1 MRLVKAIAFDHLGAH
16 RLWLDVRDH
25 NVRAQRLYDSEGF
38 VREGFLRDY
47 NKVGDRFES
56 LIIMSML
63 EDEHRR

>member
-1 MRLVKAIAFDHLGAH
+1 M
-16 RLWLDVRDH
+16 
-25 NVRAQRLYDSEGF
+25 RAQRLYDSEGF